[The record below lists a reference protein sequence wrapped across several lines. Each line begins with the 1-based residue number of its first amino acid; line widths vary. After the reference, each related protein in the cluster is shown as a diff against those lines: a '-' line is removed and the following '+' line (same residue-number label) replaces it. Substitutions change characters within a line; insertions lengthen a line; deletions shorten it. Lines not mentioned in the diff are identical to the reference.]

1 MKAKTILQF
10 SIGPIGAAL
19 LSLVTLPFVA
29 WFFSVEDV
37 GRLTMLQVVLSLSV
51 SLFSLAMHQ
60 AYVREYHEE
69 DDKQALFKACVIP
82 GLAALLLVSGII
94 IILPFSMSKLL
105 FGIDSALLTFLLLVG
120 VLASFFINFLVHVVR
135 MQERGLVFS
144 ATQLAPKLFLFIFI
158 SLIMILN
165 LKADFETLMSCTWCK
180 RKKHQIFLGESGD
193 TKLKVASVIGNSHL
207 NKGVRVKA
215 VPLKRLMFDLQIAL
229 GKDKFKDVLKAL
241 NQYQLLI
248 VHDWQ
253 IQSLRIDDIPLL
265 TLLIESRKSP
275 LLITSHLSKS
285 EWNKDLT
292 KLPLPLSISTE
303 LRQESRFW
311 SVSEPKNKSLH

>member
-1 MKAKTILQF
+1 MYIEDELIKRYRDARLSVVADALIQLTTKAD
-10 SIGPIGAAL
+10 A
-19 LSLVTLPFVA
+19 
-29 WFFSVEDV
+29 D
-37 GRLTMLQVVLSLSV
+37 SLSV
-51 SLFSLAMHQ
+51 KGILHFIIDMVDDRNLA
-60 AYVREYHEE
+60 
-69 DDKQALFKACVIP
+69 KKAAKFR
-82 GLAALLLVSGII
+82 LEAD
-94 IILPFSMSKLL
+94 LPCPFTELSD
-105 FGIDSALLTFLLLVG
+105 IDF
-120 VLASFFINFLVHVVR
+120 R
-135 MQERGLVFS
+135 
-144 ATQLAPKLFLFIFI
+144 TQPNI
-158 SLIMILN
+158 S
-165 LKADFETLMSCTWCK
+165 KADFETLMSCTWCK